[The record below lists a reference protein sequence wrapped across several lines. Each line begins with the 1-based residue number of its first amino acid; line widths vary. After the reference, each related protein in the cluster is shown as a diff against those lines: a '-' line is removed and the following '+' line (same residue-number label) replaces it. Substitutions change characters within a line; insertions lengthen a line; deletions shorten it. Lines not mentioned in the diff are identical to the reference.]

1 MMNRTGFSAED
12 RALVLRILK
21 KLKKLCRLKG
31 KDIHLVEKAYTF
43 ANDKHNGVRRKDG
56 TPYITHCLEVA
67 CILTEMDRSNEEIAA
82 GILHDTV

>member
-43 ANDKHNGVRRKDG
+43 ANDKHNGVRRKDV
-56 TPYITHCLEVA
+56 TPYIR
-67 CILTEMDRSNEEIAA
+67 RSRR
-82 GILHDTV
+82 GSFTTRWRTRM